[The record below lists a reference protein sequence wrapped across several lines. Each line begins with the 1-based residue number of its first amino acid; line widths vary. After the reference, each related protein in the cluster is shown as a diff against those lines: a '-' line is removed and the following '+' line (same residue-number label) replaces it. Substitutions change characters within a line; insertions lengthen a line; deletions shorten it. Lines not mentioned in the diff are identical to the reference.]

1 MDVWETQNEV
11 GDVAGVQRLVD
22 GRFQTSPSSWQSEG
36 VLPPLTGEVI
46 KSEGTMPSA
55 ETELAEKEETKV
67 REKGDVR
74 ESEKERD
81 GTKGIRDTVR
91 VTEQPKMKVGF
102 RDTVVGSMEPE
113 VDIRDSIQRERAHV
127 QKEEGR
133 FLGRGAWGN
142 HAQGGRHGEGEDRQ
156 RE

>member
-1 MDVWETQNEV
+1 
-11 GDVAGVQRLVD
+11 
-22 GRFQTSPSSWQSEG
+22 
-36 VLPPLTGEVI
+36 
-46 KSEGTMPSA
+46 MPSA
-55 ETELAEKEETKV
+55 ETELAEKRSKETNV

-74 ESEKERD
+74 ESEETH
-81 GTKGIRDTVR
+81 GTKGIRDTMS

-113 VDIRDSIQRERAHV
+113 MDIRDSIQTDRAHV

-156 RE
+156 RK

>member
-1 MDVWETQNEV
+1 
-11 GDVAGVQRLVD
+11 
-22 GRFQTSPSSWQSEG
+22 
-36 VLPPLTGEVI
+36 
-46 KSEGTMPSA
+46 
-55 ETELAEKEETKV
+55 
-67 REKGDVR
+67 
-74 ESEKERD
+74 
-81 GTKGIRDTVR
+81 
-91 VTEQPKMKVGF
+91 MKVGF